1 MPRSQLA
8 LQNWS
13 RALKVELRCVF
24 SCRPKLAQLR
34 WHTKMKVHASERVA
48 RSARRDGHNIN
59 ASTVTTGRATA
70 REFRYSSLSAC
81 CDLRAP
87 RVQSNRIFRD
97 AALVQLLLGRY
108 ASPESLKSFRFPN

>member
-1 MPRSQLA
+1 MR
-8 LQNWS
+8 
-13 RALKVELRCVF
+13 E
-24 SCRPKLAQLR
+24 
-34 WHTKMKVHASERVA
+34 ERIA

-59 ASTVTTGRATA
+59 ATTVTTGRATA

-97 AALVQLLLGRY
+97 AALVQFLLGRS
-108 ASPESLKSFRFPN
+108 ASPESLKSFRFPNEKFATVHHGRFVPAERDSEK